1 MFTMPRFLTE
11 TFLYF
16 LGNSKIIQCFYGKYS
31 IQYNKI
37 VCLQYYILY
46 CNTVFVVICLRMSNK
61 AQERLNCSLWRQDL
75 NTAWSARH
83 SDTHQKKKKRICGV
97 YMLNKSAAKTR
108 ESQKILLMHM

>member
-83 SDTHQKKKKRICGV
+83 SDTHQKKKKEYV
-97 YMLNKSAAKTR
+97 
-108 ESQKILLMHM
+108 ESTC